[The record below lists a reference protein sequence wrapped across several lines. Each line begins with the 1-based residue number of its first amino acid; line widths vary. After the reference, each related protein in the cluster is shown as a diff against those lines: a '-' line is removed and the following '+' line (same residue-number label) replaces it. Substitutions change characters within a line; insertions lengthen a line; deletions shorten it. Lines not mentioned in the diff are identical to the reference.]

1 MAILQTF
8 NAPDVGILRQI
19 VLGEKLFDRFS
30 SSRQEVTSTIVLSL
44 AILAERGG
52 MLRTFTGDMT
62 PAVALIADYLL
73 RTSLGWVLF
82 RQAVEAGHTVGAGVV
97 VMPYLFAPVAPHI
110 ALVIPKTLLFR
121 LLFLNFLFHLGSFLD
136 LDGGGLKGSNLLL
149 EVGGLSPTIDIRT
162 GNLIGMNGVSVGPS
176 RDEIVAVDRHHP

>member
-44 AILAERGG
+44 AILAKRGG
-52 MLRTFTGDMT
+52 MLRTFTGDMP

-73 RTSLGWVLF
+73 RTSLGRVLF
-82 RQAVEAGHTVGAGVV
+82 
-97 VMPYLFAPVAPHI
+97 
-110 ALVIPKTLLFR
+110 
-121 LLFLNFLFHLGSFLD
+121 
-136 LDGGGLKGSNLLL
+136 
-149 EVGGLSPTIDIRT
+149 
-162 GNLIGMNGVSVGPS
+162 
-176 RDEIVAVDRHHP
+176 